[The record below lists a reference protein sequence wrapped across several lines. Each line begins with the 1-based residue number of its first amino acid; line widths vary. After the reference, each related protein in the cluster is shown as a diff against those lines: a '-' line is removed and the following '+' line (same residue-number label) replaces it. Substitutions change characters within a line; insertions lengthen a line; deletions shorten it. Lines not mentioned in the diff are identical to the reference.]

1 MKVSSWLLVSPA
13 IAIGLTSVVVA
24 IVIILFAANF
34 TELMHKNKNTNHN
47 TCSMTKNKDA
57 ADVIAAS
64 AAPTTLSPTAQQQEQ
79 PLQPSLAPQQPQSQ
93 QQEAVNNN

>member
-1 MKVSSWLLVSPA
+1 
-13 IAIGLTSVVVA
+13 
-24 IVIILFAANF
+24 
-34 TELMHKNKNTNHN
+34 
-47 TCSMTKNKDA
+47 MTKNKDA